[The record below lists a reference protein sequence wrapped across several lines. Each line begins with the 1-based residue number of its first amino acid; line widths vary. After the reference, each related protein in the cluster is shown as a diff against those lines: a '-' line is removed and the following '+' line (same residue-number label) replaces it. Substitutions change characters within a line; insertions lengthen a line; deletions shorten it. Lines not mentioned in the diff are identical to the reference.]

1 MPIVRAN
8 SLRHVLDQAGKPCR
22 WLVKEDGHGFY
33 QLANRVELY
42 DTMLAFFN
50 QHLRKTAASE
60 QAAE

>member
-1 MPIVRAN
+1 MPIVHAN

-22 WLVKEDGHGFY
+22 WLVKEDGHGLY

-42 DTMLAFFN
+42 DTMLAYSN
-50 QHLRKTAASE
+50 QHLGVTAKHE